1 MAAAAAGRDRRE
13 RFTDGLLDQ
22 PPPVEHA
29 GVQVRA
35 GGVGVNVDREQVDR
49 AGNDAQQPP
58 RRRVRDGLL
67 GGRPVRFV
75 LPAGREW
82 ALASTSPRR
91 WSMLAYRSEPAAS
104 VSTSTASRLIELG
117 MTPSTPPPPRA
128 RWPARRSAG
137 SERRFVLP
145 AGREWALALVAE
157 HQVRVGVYER
167 LDRLAGKLACRR
179 SHR

>member
-1 MAAAAAGRDRRE
+1 M
-13 RFTDGLLDQ
+13 
-22 PPPVEHA
+22 EHA

-82 ALASTSPRR
+82 ALA
-91 WSMLAYRSEPAAS
+91 
-104 VSTSTASRLIELG
+104 
-117 MTPSTPPPPRA
+117 
-128 RWPARRSAG
+128 
-137 SERRFVLP
+137 
-145 AGREWALALVAE
+145 LVAE

-179 SHR
+179 SHRQLARLLARWIPSP